1 MVFVVQT
8 ANFALALLMWMII
21 GRAALGVLTG
31 GRENAVQALFDR
43 VTLPLFALTRRALP
57 FVSQR
62 WAPLAALLALGALR
76 VMLVLLT
83 QPPSG
88 R

>member
-1 MVFVVQT
+1 MPLLARV

-21 GRAALGVLTG
+21 GRAMLGLLTG
-31 GRENAVQALFDR
+31 GRPSPVQVLFDR
-43 VTLPLFALTRRALP
+43 ATLPLFALTRRVFP
-57 FVSQR
+57 FVGAR

-76 VMLVLLT
+76 MALVLLT
-83 QPPSG
+83 PAAG

>member
-1 MVFVVQT
+1 MLFVAQAV
-8 ANFALALLMWMII
+8 NFALALLMWVII

-43 VTLPLFALTRRALP
+43 VALPLFALTRRAFP

-62 WAPLAALLALGALR
+62 WAPLVALIALGALR
-76 VMLVLLT
+76 VGLVLLT
-83 QPPSG
+83 QPASHP
-88 R
+88 